1 MAEKQKNKQLAGVEG
16 QVGQVVLNIS
26 QGELMW
32 MARTLKTLTATF
44 EQLLVGITAEYN
56 FSEEDESLVFAQLD
70 VLKDFVE
77 RVYKILF
84 RGGKQ

>member
-1 MAEKQKNKQLAGVEG
+1 MIEKKSKELAGVEG
-16 QVGQVVLNIS
+16 QVGQIVLDIS
-26 QGELMW
+26 RGELIW
-32 MARTLKTLTATF
+32 MALTLKTLTATF

>member
-1 MAEKQKNKQLAGVEG
+1 MAEKESKELAGVEG

-26 QGELMW
+26 QGEFMW

-56 FSEEDESLVFAQLD
+56 FTEEDEYLVFAQLD

-77 RVYKILF
+77 RVYKTLF